1 MQSKCLFSIL
11 TRKSHCSFFRKWSY
25 WLTINHCN
33 SEKKYLPVNPSFS
46 QFLAEDDHIDWPL
59 AVITIQKT
67 YFSVFTN
74 IFQFSQ
80 YFLVFPVFDRKWSY
94 WLTASSDCNP
104 EEVFPN
110 QWPSPTFDYSLQ
122 EKEKYLTFF
131 ANNQIWWLAEIIQW
145 PLITRLQKTKWN
157 NVFHAN

>member
-1 MQSKCLFSIL
+1 MSVFNIDKEITLFFLYKMIIL
-11 TRKSHCSFFRKWSY
+11 TDHQPVIAIQRKN
-25 WLTINHCN
+25 I
-33 SEKKYLPVNPSFS
+33 S
-46 QFLAEDDHIDWPL
+46 QFLAENDHIDWPL

-74 IFQFSQ
+74 IFRFSQ

-110 QWPSPTFDYSLQ
+110 QLFPWDYGGFLVQVLQ
-122 EKEKYLTFF
+122 G
-131 ANNQIWWLAEIIQW
+131 
-145 PLITRLQKTKWN
+145 
-157 NVFHAN
+157 